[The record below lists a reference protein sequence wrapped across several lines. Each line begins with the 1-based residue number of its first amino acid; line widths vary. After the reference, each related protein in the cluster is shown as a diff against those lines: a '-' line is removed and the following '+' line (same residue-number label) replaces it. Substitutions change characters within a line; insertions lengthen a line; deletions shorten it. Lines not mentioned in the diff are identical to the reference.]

1 MATLNEYLMLSGI
14 LFTIGFAGVIL
25 RRDILII
32 FMCLEIMLSAANLT
46 LIAFSRFQLE
56 NGLPSYDPQ
65 VLVLF
70 IITIAAAEVAI
81 GLAMIVALYKGKQ
94 TVNTEKLVSL
104 KD

>member
-1 MATLNEYLMLSGI
+1 MATLNDYLMLSGI

-25 RRDILII
+25 RRDILVI

-46 LIAFSRFQLE
+46 LIAFSRF
-56 NGLPSYDPQ
+56 NGADGLPSYEPQ

-81 GLAMIVALYKGKQ
+81 GLAMIVALYRGRQ
-94 TVNTEKLVSL
+94 TVSTDQLLSL